1 MGKGF
6 RGRCRQGLERRLRT
20 SHRHGK
26 RKEVGEILAALCTVH
41 NLIARMKIGFA
52 QINPTVGDLRGNFE
66 KIAGAYDQLARAGAD
81 IVIAP
86 ELAVTGYPLQDLV
99 FKSRFVPENLAVLDQ
114 LQKRLNKPALLVGFV
129 DRNEGRGKPF
139 HNAAALLQ
147 AGEPLQKTHKSLLPT
162 YDVFDEDRYFEPA
175 REIAPLKFRGHRIGV
190 TICED
195 IWTERYLPRPFYD
208 VDPVRALVAQEAEM
222 ILNVSAS
229 PFSLRKPAVRREMI
243 SGLAGTYQRPIFYC
257 NTVGGNDQLVFDGNS
272 IAVNARGQLLA
283 QLPAFEEASVIVDS
297 ESVQTPE
304 IPLAD
309 IVQELYS
316 ALRLGLRDYLAK
328 CGFKSAVLGLS
339 GGIDSAVV
347 AAIAVDAIGADNVT
361 GVSMP
366 SQFSSRGSVLD
377 ALALAKNLG
386 IQCLQIPIADA
397 FAVFKAQFK
406 EVFAGRTEDATEEN
420 MQARLRGMTLMALSN
435 KFGHLVLSTGN
446 KSELAVGYCTIYG
459 DMAGGLAVISDVPKT
474 IVYELARWINSE
486 YTSRGGRQSEIIPSS
501 TIDKPPS
508 AELKPDQ
515 TDQDVLPPYE
525 ILDEILRLY
534 VEENLSARDIITHG
548 YDEKTVRWVQR
559 RVDLNEYKREQAAP
573 GLKVTSR
580 AFGIGRR
587 MPIAQRYVD

>member
-1 MGKGF
+1 
-6 RGRCRQGLERRLRT
+6 
-20 SHRHGK
+20 
-26 RKEVGEILAALCTVH
+26 
-41 NLIARMKIGFA
+41 MKIGFA

-66 KIAGAYDQLARAGAD
+66 KIAGAYDQLADAGAD

-86 ELAVTGYPLQDLV
+86 ELAVTGYPPQDLV
-99 FKSRFVPENLAVLDQ
+99 FKSRFVPENLAVLDE
-114 LQKRLNKPALLVGFV
+114 LQKRLSKPALLVGFV
-129 DRNEGRGKPF
+129 DHNEGRGKPF

-175 REIAPLKFRGHRIGV
+175 RQIAPLNFRGHRIGV

-195 IWTERYLPRPFYD
+195 IWTERYLPRPLYD
-208 VDPVRALVAQEAEM
+208 VDPVRALVTQDAEM

-229 PFSLRKPAVRREMI
+229 PFSLRKPSVRREMI
-243 SGLAGTYQRPIFYC
+243 CGLAGTYQRPIFYC
-257 NTVGGNDQLVFDGNS
+257 NAVGGNDQLVFDGNS
-272 IAVNARGQLLA
+272 IAVNASGQLLA
-283 QLPAFEEASVIVDS
+283 QLPPFEEASIIVDS
-297 ESVQTPE
+297 ESAPSLKIVSV
-304 IPLAD
+304 D
-309 IVQELYS
+309 IVQELYA

-347 AAIAVDAIGADNVT
+347 AAIAVDAVGADNVT

-377 ALALAKNLG
+377 ALALVKNLG
-386 IQCLQIPIADA
+386 IQCLQVPIADA

-435 KFGHLVLSTGN
+435 KFGHIVLSTGN

-474 IVYELARWINSE
+474 MIYELARFINSE
-486 YTSRGGRQSEIIPSS
+486 ASRAGKREIIPAS
-501 TIDKPPS
+501 TIEKPPS
-508 AELKPDQ
+508 AELRPNQK
-515 TDQDVLPPYE
+515 DQDTLPPYDV
-525 ILDEILRLY
+525 LDAILRSY
-534 VEENLSARDIITHG
+534 VEDNLSPAEIIAQG
-548 YDEKTVRWVQR
+548 FDEKTVRWVQR
-559 RVDLNEYKREQAAP
+559 RVDLNEYKRAQAAP

-580 AFGIGRR
+580 AFGVGRR
-587 MPIAQRYVD
+587 MPIAQRYVG

>member
-1 MGKGF
+1 
-6 RGRCRQGLERRLRT
+6 
-20 SHRHGK
+20 
-26 RKEVGEILAALCTVH
+26 
-41 NLIARMKIGFA
+41 MKIGFA

-86 ELAVTGYPLQDLV
+86 ELAVTGYPPQDLV

-114 LQKRLNKPALLVGFV
+114 LQKRLSKPALLVGFV

-175 REIAPLKFRGHRIGV
+175 REIAPLNFRGHRIGV

-208 VDPVRALVAQEAEM
+208 VDPVCALVTQEAEM

-257 NTVGGNDQLVFDGNS
+257 NAVGGNDQLVFDGNS

-297 ESVQTPE
+297 ESVPGAE
-304 IPLAD
+304 APSAD
-309 IVQELYS
+309 IVQELYA

-347 AAIAVDAIGADNVT
+347 AAIAVDALGANNVT

-377 ALALAKNLG
+377 ALTLAKNLG

-435 KFGHLVLSTGN
+435 KFGHIVLSTGN

-474 IVYELARWINSE
+474 MIYELARFINSE
-486 YTSRGGRQSEIIPSS
+486 ASRAGKGEIIPAS
-501 TIDKPPS
+501 TIEKPPS
-508 AELKPDQ
+508 AELRPNQK
-515 TDQDVLPPYE
+515 DQDTLPPYDV
-525 ILDEILRLY
+525 LDAILRLH
-534 VEENLSARDIITHG
+534 VEDNLSVAEIVAQG
-548 YDEKTVRWVQR
+548 FDEKTVRWVQR
-559 RVDLNEYKREQAAP
+559 RVDLNEYKRAQAAP

-580 AFGIGRR
+580 AFGVGRR
-587 MPIAQRYVD
+587 MPIAQRYVG